1 MSPILQGIQ
10 ALSRGSYRSLD
21 EYGELA
27 EINAGLNQAG
37 AYLMQ
42 KDNARAEWIRGVSHD
57 IRTPLSM
64 VLGYA
69 SELEDDDALPTE
81 ARRQAGMI
89 RRQGERL
96 KSLVEESEPDHQTGV
111 RPPAHLPGD
120 GGFGGDR
127 PAGGKRGAQQR
138 PTGAV

>member
-1 MSPILQGIQ
+1 M
-10 ALSRGSYRSLD
+10 RGAGGDQR
-21 EYGELA
+21 
-27 EINAGLNQAG
+27 GLNQAG

-89 RRQGERL
+89 RRQGGAAEIPGGG
-96 KSLVEESEPDHQTGV
+96 SEPDHQTGV

-120 GGFGGDR
+120 GGFGGESA
-127 PAGGKRGAQQR
+127 AGGKRGAQQR
-138 PTGAV
+138 LPEQYEMNF